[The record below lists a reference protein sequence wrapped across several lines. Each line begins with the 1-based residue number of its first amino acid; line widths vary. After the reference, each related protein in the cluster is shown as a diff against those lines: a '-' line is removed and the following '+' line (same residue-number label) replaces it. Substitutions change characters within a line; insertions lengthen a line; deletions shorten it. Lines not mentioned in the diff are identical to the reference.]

1 MRRLGEGRN
10 VIDLKN
16 GDCLDLMQDIPDR
29 SIDMIMSDPPYG
41 TTQCKWDSIIPLDLM
56 WEQLKRII
64 KPNGVVALMAAQP
77 FTTKLISSNFEMFK
91 YCWIWEKSKSTGFL
105 NAWRRPLTNT
115 EDVCIFYKKN
125 NLYKPILRDKEEKN
139 IRIRS
144 IETERGSECYGK
156 FDSKIR
162 KCPINKSMP
171 KTIIKFNNVQRGL
184 HPTQKPVDLMEYLI
198 KTYTNE
204 GDTVL
209 DFCMGSGTTGVAAQ
223 NLSRSFIGIEKDEKY
238 FNIASERI
246 NFTLK

>member
-16 GDCLDLMQDIPDR
+16 GDCLELMQDIPDR